1 MAPVLK
7 NKKMVRIVNLFLL
20 SLVAV
25 TLAQIDDEFYCR
37 AKEDKWSI
45 CRRCLET
52 DKKCSQDPEGCQC
65 ENVQVADPSQDDKL
79 IGGSDCSD
87 GFCYISVES
96 STCSD
101 KWDGFDPNAYY
112 LEDYWHQGSTTDDKL
127 FKSKVACENKEIFNT
142 GFLCQKHLFLHQLT
156 QNMMTDC

>member
-1 MAPVLK
+1 M
-7 NKKMVRIVNLFLL
+7 
-20 SLVAV
+20 AV

-52 DKKCSQDPEGCQC
+52 DKKCSQDPEGCHC
-65 ENVQVADPSQDDKL
+65 ENIQVADPSQDDKL
-79 IGGSDCSD
+79 IGGSDCND

-112 LEDYWHQGSTTDDKL
+112 LEDYWHQGSTTDDKI

-142 GFLCQKHLFLHQLT
+142 GYSMSETLILASINPIHDEL
-156 QNMMTDC
+156 N

>member
-1 MAPVLK
+1 MAWLPRWAIFQQK
-7 NKKMVRIVNLFLL
+7 
-20 SLVAV
+20 
-25 TLAQIDDEFYCR
+25 QEFYRLLKTPLLILLDCR
-37 AKEDKWSI
+37 AKEDKWAI

-142 GFLCQKHLFLHQLT
+142 GFLCQKHLFLH
-156 QNMMTDC
+156 